1 MAQDRETDSL
11 RELYQEWRSR
21 MLANPDMSIAELRSM
36 FDEWGKPAREP
47 EDVTYK
53 SDTVGGVPGIWALP
67 QEAAVSRVVLYTHG
81 GGFAVGSADS
91 HRKLA
96 GHLAKALGLST
107 FIVDY
112 RRAPEFPFPAQLE
125 DTVSA
130 FLGLVRRGVEPE
142 NITSAGDSA
151 GGNLAIATVFKLR
164 EMGQA
169 TPGSVIAI
177 SPWLDMA
184 LRGETLDMNSETD
197 ALVARPILEGMV
209 SMFLGDTTSPLDP
222 LANPLENSFQGFP
235 PLYISAGGAEALL
248 SDAVSL
254 YEKVLHDNAS
264 AVLSVVPDMQHVFPA
279 LAGRS
284 IVADR
289 ELIKIAE
296 WYRAL

>member
-1 MAQDRETDSL
+1 MAQDRETDFL
-11 RELYQEWRSR
+11 RELYQEWSSR

-53 SDTVGGVPGIWALP
+53 SDEVGGVPGIWALP

-96 GHLAKALGLST
+96 GHLAKALGLSA

-130 FLGLVRRGVEPE
+130 YLGLVRSGVEPK
-142 NITSAGDSA
+142 NITTAGDSA
-151 GGNLAIATVFKLR
+151 GGNLAIATVLKLR
-164 EMGQA
+164 QLGQA

-184 LRGETLDMNSETD
+184 LRGETLDVNSETD
-197 ALVARPILEGMV
+197 ALVARPILQGMV
-209 SMFLGDTTSPLDP
+209 SMFLGDTTNPLNP
-222 LANPLENSFQGFP
+222 LANPLESSFQGFP

-254 YEKVLHDNAS
+254 YEKVLHDNAP